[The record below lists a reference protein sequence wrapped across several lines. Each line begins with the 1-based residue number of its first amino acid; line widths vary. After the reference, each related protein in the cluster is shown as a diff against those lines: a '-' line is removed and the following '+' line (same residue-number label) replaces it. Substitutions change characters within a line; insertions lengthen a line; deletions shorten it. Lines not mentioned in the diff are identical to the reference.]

1 MSTLISSDENK
12 GISINMSALSSNKP
26 QIKLQIKG
34 LAKHYG
40 NTVALE
46 HVDLEVHTGELLTL
60 LGPSGSGKT
69 TLLQLISGLQMPTA
83 GSVIIDGKDQT
94 HAEVNKR
101 DIGVVFQNYALFP
114 HMSVA
119 DNVGFALKMR
129 KIAKEEIKAKV
140 AKALNT
146 VGLAHAADRV
156 PSQLSGGQQQRVAL
170 ARCLVYD
177 PAIILMDEPLG
188 ALDAKLREVMQIE
201 IKRIHRETGATI
213 IFVTHDQQ
221 EALALSNRICLMN
234 NGKIAQ
240 LGTPRQMYEEPEN
253 LFTADF
259 IGVSSIIRGTVKQ
272 GMLHSGL
279 GILPLPGEAPA
290 DNTKGAIVVR
300 PEIITLGEGPCEGR
314 VRETVYGGSELRVII
329 EAGDQ
334 EIMARAP
341 AKSDEIEVGSLIR
354 FGWSPDAARFLIDKD

>member
-1 MSTLISSDENK
+1 MRMAASPITTK
-12 GISINMSALSSNKP
+12 GTPFDMSAASVNTP
-26 QIKLQIKG
+26 DIKLQVRG
-34 LAKHYG
+34 LAKLYG
-40 NTVALE
+40 HTIALD
-46 HVDLEVHTGELLTL
+46 HVDLDVRKGELLTL

-69 TLLQLISGLQMPTA
+69 TLLQLICGLQEPTS
-83 GSVIIDGKDQT
+83 GTVVVDGKDQT
-94 HAEVNKR
+94 HAAVNKR

-119 DNVGFALKMR
+119 ENVGFALKMR
-129 KIAKEEIKAKV
+129 NLPKAEIGAKV
-140 AKALNT
+140 ARALET
-146 VGLAHAADRV
+146 VGLSHAADRS

-221 EALALSNRICLMN
+221 EALALSDRICLMN
-234 NGKIAQ
+234 DGKIAQ

-253 LFTADF
+253 LFAADF
-259 IGVSSIIRGTVKQ
+259 IGLSSILRGTVR
-272 GMLHSGL
+272 GGALETAIGT
-279 GILPLPGEAPA
+279 LPLAGAVAA
-290 DNTKGAIVVR
+290 DGTKGAVVVR
-300 PEIITLGEGPCEGR
+300 PEAITLGKGVCEGL

-329 EAGDQ
+329 DAGEQ
-334 EIMARAP
+334 EIIARAP
-341 AKSDEIEVGSLIR
+341 AQAGDVAVGATVR
-354 FGWSPDAARFLIDKD
+354 FGWAPEAARFLVDKD

>member
-1 MSTLISSDENK
+1 MSTLTASDETK
-12 GISINMSALSSNKP
+12 GTSINMSAASANKP
-26 QIKLQIKG
+26 AIKLQIKG
-34 LAKHYG
+34 LAKLYG
-40 NTVALE
+40 QTVALE
-46 HVDLEVHTGELLTL
+46 HVDLEVRTGELLTL

-69 TLLQLISGLQMPTA
+69 TLLQLICGLQDPSA
-83 GSVIIDGKDQT
+83 GAVIIDGKDQT

-119 DNVGFALKMR
+119 ENVGFALKMR
-129 KIAKEEIKAKV
+129 KIPKAEINTKV
-140 AKALNT
+140 AKALQT
-146 VGLAHAADRV
+146 VGLAHAAERS

-221 EALALSNRICLMN
+221 EALALSDRICLMN

-240 LGTPRQMYEEPEN
+240 LGTPRQMYEEPSN
-253 LFTADF
+253 LFVADF

-272 GMLHSGL
+272 GALHTAL
-279 GILPLPGEAPA
+279 GVLPIAGTAPA
-290 DNTKGAIVVR
+290 DGSKGAIVVR
-300 PEIITLGEGPCEGR
+300 PEVITLGEGPCEGR

-329 EAGDQ
+329 DAGEQ
-334 EIMARAP
+334 EIIARAP
-341 AKSDEIEVGSLIR
+341 AQSGDIEVGSMIR
-354 FGWSPDAARFLIDKD
+354 FGWAPEAARFLADKD